1 MSTSPLSSPLHK
13 MERGNNAQEP
23 ISSPLHIVE
32 RGAGVRIII
41 LIALAGF
48 LFFFKLGS
56 FSLYDAAETTYG
68 EFIKQILKTG
78 DWLTLHYNG
87 AIIFDKP
94 PLYFWLASLATF
106 IFGFNEFAIRF
117 WAAVAGVLTVVT
129 TFYLGKSFYNSK
141 VGFLSAII
149 MMTAFQALIQS
160 RIAEID
166 ILLVLLMTLSLSLFY
181 RGYTSNK
188 GNYYFFSYLAMAL
201 AMVTKGIIG
210 VALPATGIFLFL
222 LFKRELKKLFNMHLI
237 AGFFI
242 LLLVGFPWYL
252 IEWYLHG
259 QKFLDFAM
267 GFLFMSRF
275 QSVVSGHPG
284 PWYYYF
290 IALLLGFA
298 PWSHFLPYS
307 LWRTWKNRI
316 NSPELL
322 TLCYILPTFIVFSIA
337 KTKLPNYILPLYPLL
352 AITVGKLWHDFWL
365 EKQADLKK
373 GMSLSNLFFAIVVVL
388 IIIGAI
394 LAGRN
399 YSGPYQ
405 ALTPN
410 LLLLASV
417 LTIGALLSISAYF
430 LRLYPLSFS
439 AITMTVFLITFILT
453 TQTLPAVEKYKGT
466 KELAS
471 TVSSTIKN
479 HELIAA
485 FDVGNRPGVVFYNS
499 RTILFLNNENEA
511 VDFLK
516 QKKGYCFTSLAHL
529 EYLKKYAQVLD
540 QRGELAVLH

>member
-13 MERGNNAQEP
+13 MERENNSREP
-23 ISSPLHIVE
+23 I
-32 RGAGVRIII
+32 GAGVRIAI

-48 LFFFKLGS
+48 LFFFKLGN

-68 EFIKQILKTG
+68 EFIKQILNTG

-94 PLYFWLASLATF
+94 PLYFWLATLATYL
-106 IFGFNEFAIRF
+106 FGFNEFAIRC

-149 MMTAFQALIQS
+149 MMTAFQALVQS

-166 ILLVLLMTLSLSLFY
+166 ILLVLLMTLSLLLFY
-181 RGYTSNK
+181 RGYTSDK
-188 GNYYFFSYLAMAL
+188 GQYYLFSYLAMAL
-201 AMVTKGIIG
+201 AMATKGMIG
-210 VALPATGIFLFL
+210 VALPATGILLFLF
-222 LFKRELKKLFNMHLI
+222 FKRELKKLFSMHLMV
-237 AGFFI
+237 GVFI
-242 LLLVGFPWYL
+242 VLLIGFPWYL
-252 IEWYLHG
+252 AEWYLHG
-259 QKFLDFAM
+259 QKFLDFAV

-322 TLCYILPTFIVFSIA
+322 TLCYCLPIFIVFSIA

-365 EKQADLKK
+365 EKQPDLKK
-373 GMSLSNLFFAIVVVL
+373 GMSVSNLFFAIVIVL

-417 LTIGALLSISAYF
+417 LTIGALISISAYF
-430 LRLYPLSFS
+430 LRLYPLSFY
-439 AITMTVFLITFILT
+439 AIPMTVFLITFILT
-453 TQTLPAVEKYKGT
+453 TQTLPAVERFKGT

-471 TVSSTIKN
+471 TVSRTIKD

-485 FDVGNRPGVVFYNS
+485 FDVGNRPGVVFYN
-499 RTILFLNNENEA
+499 TKPILFLNTENEA

-516 QKKGYCFTSLAHL
+516 QKKGYCFTSLSHL
-529 EYLKKYAQVLD
+529 DKLRQYAKVTAQ
-540 QRGELAVLH
+540 QGELAVLR